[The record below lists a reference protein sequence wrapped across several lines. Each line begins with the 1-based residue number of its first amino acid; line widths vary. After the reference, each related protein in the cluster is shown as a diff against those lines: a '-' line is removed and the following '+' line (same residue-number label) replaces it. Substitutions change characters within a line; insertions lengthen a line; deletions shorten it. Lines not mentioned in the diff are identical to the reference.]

1 MNFDI
6 IHLKFIEAP
15 PIWLIMLLVITSIVF
30 IAMLTYAIPILFRKK
45 RIISTTIAIFSITI
59 LLINLIVGVPFLMQ
73 EYKNGGIYIA
83 YIDKNPEHIKYIKK
97 ITKEEYNFIQNT
109 KYNYSLSKKIKN
121 EDINKIKNYF
131 NDKENRKRIWM

>member
-83 YIDKNPEHIKYIKK
+83 YIGKNPEHIKYIKK
-97 ITKEEYNFIQNT
+97 ITKEEYHFIQNT

-121 EDINKIKNYF
+121 EDINKVKTIIKQ
-131 NDKENRKRIWM
+131 ERM

>member
-83 YIDKNPEHIKYIKK
+83 YIGKNPENIKYIKK
-97 ITKEEYNFIQNT
+97 ITKEEYHFIQNT

-121 EDINKIKNYF
+121 EDINKVKTIIKQ
-131 NDKENRKRIWM
+131 ERM

>member
-1 MNFDI
+1 
-6 IHLKFIEAP
+6 
-15 PIWLIMLLVITSIVF
+15 MLLVITSIVF
-30 IAMLTYAIPILFRKK
+30 IAMLTYTIPILFRKK

-83 YIDKNPEHIKYIKK
+83 YIGKNPEHIKYIKK
-97 ITKEEYNFIQNT
+97 ITKEEYHFIQNT

-121 EDINKIKNYF
+121 EDINKVKTIIKQ
-131 NDKENRKRIWM
+131 ERM